1 MGVLTGVRVL
11 DLSRVLAGPLAG
23 QILADMGCDV
33 VKVERRGTGDDTRMW
48 VPPFARGADGNP
60 TDVSAYFL
68 SANRGKRS
76 VTVDLENPD
85 GAALVR
91 RLATHADVVIENYRV
106 GDLARRGLDYA
117 SLSVLNPRLVY
128 CSITGY
134 GQSGPYAQRPGYDP
148 IAQAFGG
155 LMSVTGLPDGEP
167 VRCGVSIVDILTGI
181 YGALSVTGA
190 LFGRAS
196 TGRGQHVDL
205 ALLDVQVASLVNVAQ
220 AYLSSAVTPVRM
232 GSGHPSVV
240 PSQVFMAAD
249 GYLMLTAGND
259 AQFARLCEVVNRPDW
274 LQDER
279 FATNQSRVKHRET
292 VVSAL
297 SEVLRGRPR
306 VEWVGACTAVGVP
319 CAPINSV
326 AEAFDDPQVRS
337 RGLTVDM
344 ADPVLGTVTL
354 LASPLRFSAT
364 PVEYQRPPPRLGEHT
379 HEVLHDWLGLDAV
392 AVASLRAAGAI

>member
-33 VKVERRGTGDDTRMW
+33 VKVERCGTGDDTRGW
-48 VPPFARGADGNP
+48 VPPFARDADGNI

-76 VTVDLENPD
+76 VTVDLEHPD

-181 YGALSVTGA
+181 YGALSVAGA

-259 AQFARLCEVVNRPDW
+259 AQFARLCDVMHRRDW

-279 FATNQSRVKHRET
+279 FATNQSRVRHRET
-292 VVSAL
+292 VVAAL
-297 SEVLRGRPR
+297 SEILRERPR
-306 VEWVGACTAVGVP
+306 MEWVEGFTAVGVP

-344 ADPVLGTVTL
+344 ADPVLGAVTL
-354 LASPLRFSAT
+354 LASPLRFSGT

-379 HEVLHDWLGLDAV
+379 SEVLHDWLGLDAA
-392 AVASLRAAGAI
+392 AVHSLRAAGAI